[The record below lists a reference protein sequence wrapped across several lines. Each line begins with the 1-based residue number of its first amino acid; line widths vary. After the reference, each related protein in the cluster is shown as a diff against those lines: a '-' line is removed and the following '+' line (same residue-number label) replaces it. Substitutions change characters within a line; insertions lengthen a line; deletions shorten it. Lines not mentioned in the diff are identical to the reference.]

1 MKWLDSIVFR
11 RPLRD
16 ARLLTQ
22 APAQDWQE
30 HIRDR
35 EQAAYERGRNDGEHA
50 LSAQL
55 LQQRNEMVELQ
66 NGVVASLRQSVPQVI
81 QETESALIN
90 LALESA
96 QKIIAGLPV
105 SSEMVEAV
113 VREAVRQI
121 EDAAEITIQLHPE
134 DLTLLRK
141 HNSTLFD
148 GLSETGSLRFINSS
162 DVTRGGCM
170 VQTRFGL
177 IDARRE
183 TKLEQ
188 LRQTL
193 NA

>member
-11 RPLRD
+11 HPLRD

-96 QKIIAGLPV
+96 QKIVAGLPV

-113 VREAVRQI
+113 VREAVRQV

-134 DLTLLRK
+134 DLALLRK

-148 GLSETGSLRFINSS
+148 GLPETGPLRFTNSS

-193 NA
+193 A